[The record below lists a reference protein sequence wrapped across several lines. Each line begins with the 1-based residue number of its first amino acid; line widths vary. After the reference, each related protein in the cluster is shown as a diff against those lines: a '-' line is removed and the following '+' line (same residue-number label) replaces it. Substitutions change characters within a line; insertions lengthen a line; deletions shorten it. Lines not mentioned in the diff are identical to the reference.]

1 MARNQTINEHDEMEN
16 PGPELIVPPGNP
28 FALQNLLSYLGIG
41 NKLCQEYVCKHEL
54 VQSLHCSQMLD
65 CCLVI
70 PSTGKMESESSLGIA
85 DPSDWPAQETP
96 GPSE

>member
-70 PSTGKMESESSLGIA
+70 PSTGDRQCVGSSLVCPP
-85 DPSDWPAQETP
+85 PSLRL
-96 GPSE
+96 